1 MKLGINVDHVAT
13 VREARKVAVPD
24 PVAAAVLAELGGA
37 DLITVHLREDERHIR
52 ERDVR
57 ILKETAR
64 KLNLEM
70 SLDKEIVEKALDI
83 CPHQVTIVPERREE
97 LTTEGGLD
105 VMKNARRLATV
116 ISAMKEKGIN
126 IHLFIEPIREVLEES
141 KKLKVDGVEIHTGR
155 YANASSDNEFRQ
167 AYHDIREA
175 AIVARNM
182 RMEVAAGH
190 GLDYDNI
197 DMIAKLHEIEEV
209 NIGHSIVARAVLVGM
224 ERAVREMKELL

>member
-70 SLDKEIVEKALDI
+70 SLDKGIVEKALDI

-105 VMKNARRLATV
+105 VKKNAKRLAPIV
-116 ISAMKEKGIN
+116 SAMKEKGIN
-126 IHLFIEPIREVLEES
+126 VHFFVDPIREVLEES
-141 KKLKVDGVEIHTGR
+141 KKLKADGIEIHTGR

-167 AYHDIREA
+167 TCHDIREA
-175 AIVARNM
+175 AMIAKNM

>member
-70 SLDKEIVEKALDI
+70 SLDKEIVKKALDI

-105 VMKNARRLATV
+105 VMKNAKRLATV

-126 IHLFIEPIREVLEES
+126 IHLFVEPIRDVLEES

-175 AIVARNM
+175 AKVARNM

-197 DMIAKLHEIEEV
+197 DMIVKLHEIEEV

>member
-175 AIVARNM
+175 AMVARNM